1 MSGFEVIGA
10 VAAAGQ
16 FVEQGIKIVKLVE
29 SVYNQFEDA
38 PALIQQRSERLGD
51 FILIAE
57 RIARTKALQTTEA
70 ESILNRCR
78 AHAAKL
84 RSKLESTDFNDNDSL
99 GKKARRAIGGVMEE
113 EAVLK
118 LFDTLDKEL
127 TPLGLLVSSHN
138 L

>member
-16 FVEQGIKIVKLVE
+16 FVEQGIKIVKLVK
-29 SVYNQFEDA
+29 SVYGQLEDA
-38 PALIQQRSERLGD
+38 PGQIQQRSERLRD
-51 FILIAE
+51 LISIAE
-57 RIARTKALQTTEA
+57 RIEQTKALQTTEA

-78 AHAAKL
+78 AHAAQL
-84 RSKLESTDFNDNDSL
+84 LSKLESIDFNRNDSF
-99 GKKARRAIGGVMEE
+99 GKKAMRAVGGVMEE
-113 EAVLK
+113 EDVLK
-118 LFDTLDKEL
+118 LVDTLDKEL